1 MITAEHAKESLC
13 RSYVIAVASAA
24 RQNLWLGGEHDYG
37 VDGIFRLVE
46 PRGDR
51 LRETGFS
58 LDFQAKASVDWNVSG
73 ESIAYDLEA
82 KNYNV
87 LAERATQ
94 TRSTPFF
101 LVLLCLPREEKEWVQ
116 FTADSLTV
124 KRCAYY
130 LQLSG
135 GLTGNAATCRVSIP
149 QTNALTPASLTTL
162 LERVKSGAIQP

>member
-24 RQNLWLGGEHDYG
+24 RQNLWFGGEHDYG
-37 VDGIFRLVE
+37 VDGMFRLVE
-46 PRGDR
+46 PRGGR

-58 LDFQAKASVDWNVSG
+58 LDFQAKASVDWSDSG
-73 ESIAYDLEA
+73 DNIAYDLEA
-82 KNYNV
+82 KNYND

-101 LVLLCLPREEKEWVQ
+101 LVLLCLPREEDEWLQ
-116 FTADSLTV
+116 FTPDSLTL

-149 QTNALTPASLTTL
+149 RANALTPANLIALLTG
-162 LERVKSGAIQP
+162 VKTGAIQP